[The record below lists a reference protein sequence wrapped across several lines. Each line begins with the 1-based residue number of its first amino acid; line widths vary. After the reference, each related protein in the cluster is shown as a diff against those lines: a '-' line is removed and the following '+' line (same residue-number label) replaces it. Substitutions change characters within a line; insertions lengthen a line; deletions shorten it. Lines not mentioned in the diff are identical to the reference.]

1 MKSLSLSNTIFFSKI
16 VRNRPTN
23 QVIARLVIKCN
34 MAKLLIQPG
43 FRILNHL
50 GKHISNQTKM
60 VIEIFQCIELKN
72 TKNQKVINFKQKI
85 LLETQ

>member
-1 MKSLSLSNTIFFSKI
+1 
-16 VRNRPTN
+16 
-23 QVIARLVIKCN
+23 